1 MAEVKKMCLEIVEH
15 VDNSGLD
22 YSLTQTPYSIHFSI
36 RKKLSKMYHNRT
48 LKKSPPPGFEN
59 SPQNDLLR
67 HKLLNMRFEY
77 EKLFSFYQKET
88 NDASRLK
95 AELVKETELNQMLQ
109 AKIVEFE
116 RIVNLKETEVVL
128 VKKLKADN
136 TKLQETVEI
145 KSIGVKQLKNEI
157 DA

>member
-1 MAEVKKMCLEIVEH
+1 
-15 VDNSGLD
+15 
-22 YSLTQTPYSIHFSI
+22 
-36 RKKLSKMYHNRT
+36 
-48 LKKSPPPGFEN
+48 
-59 SPQNDLLR
+59 
-67 HKLLNMRFEY
+67 MRFEY

-128 VKKLKADN
+128 VKKLKAN
-136 TKLQETVEI
+136 NKTLQEAVEI
-145 KSIGVKQLKNEI
+145 KSIEVKQLLIKKGKCSRRKFVI
-157 DA
+157 